1 MHVHLDA
8 IGGVAGDMFLAAML
22 DARPD
27 FADGAIKA
35 IRAAGLP
42 KGWAAEAIEHHAD
55 GLAGRRFRVL
65 PPGHGVPHPHPHDH
79 HHHVAF
85 RDIRA
90 MIEKSVLEE
99 GVKARSIAIFRL
111 LAEAEGAVHGQDPE
125 DVHFHEVADW
135 DSVADIVG
143 AAFVIEALGGATWSV
158 SALPLG
164 SGRVKTAH
172 GILPVPAPATA
183 RLLEGFETVDDGIAG
198 ERITPTGAAILKA
211 LAPSR
216 RRPSG
221 AVLAASGTGF
231 GTRTLPGLPN
241 ILRALLFETGAAETA
256 PGGES
261 EVAVI
266 AFEVDDQTPE
276 DLAAGLDKLRA
287 EADVLDVTQAA
298 VFGKKGRLMTAVH
311 ILCRAPAIERVAA
324 ACFAETTTIG
334 LRWHLARRF
343 ELDRRAATVAGG
355 VRVKVVSRPGGGV
368 TAKAEMDD
376 IRAVPGGQAGRAAA
390 RGAAEAG
397 ALRDKKTE
405 D

>member
-22 DARPD
+22 DARPELLE
-27 FADGAIKA
+27 GAIKA

-42 KGWAAEAIEHHAD
+42 KGWTAEAVEHHAD
-55 GLAGRRFRVL
+55 GLAGRRFQVV
-65 PPGHGVPHPHPHDH
+65 PPGHGTASHHHPHEH

-90 MIEKSVLEE
+90 MIEKGTLDAA
-99 GVKARSIAIFRL
+99 VKSRAIAIFRL

-164 SGRVKTAH
+164 GGRVKTAH
-172 GILPVPAPATA
+172 GVLPVPAPATA

-211 LAPSR
+211 LAPTRS
-216 RRPSG
+216 RPSG

-231 GTRTLPGLPN
+231 GTRVLPGLPN
-241 ILRALLFETGAAETA
+241 ILRALLFDTGTA
-256 PGGES
+256 GTIPGQES

-298 VFGKKGRLMTAVH
+298 VFGKKGRLMVAVH

-343 ELDRRAATVAGG
+343 ELDRRAVTAGG
-355 VRVKVVSRPGGGV
+355 VRVKVVSRPDGGS
-368 TAKAEMDD
+368 TAKAELDD
-376 IRAVPGGQAGRAAA
+376 IREVAGGRAGRAAA
-390 RGAAEAG
+390 RGAAEAD
-397 ALRDKKTE
+397 ALRDEKTK

>member
-1 MHVHLDA
+1 VHVHLDA
-8 IGGVAGDMFLAAML
+8 IGGVAGDMFLAALL

-27 FADGAIKA
+27 LADGALRA

-42 KGWAAEAIEHHAD
+42 KGWTAEAVDHLAD
-55 GLAGRRFRVL
+55 GLAGRRFHVL
-65 PPGHGVPHPHPHDH
+65 PPAHGVHHRDHPHEHH

-85 RDIRA
+85 SDIRA
-90 MIEKSVLEE
+90 MIERSALDE
-99 GVKARSIAIFRL
+99 GVKARAIAIFRL
-111 LAEAEGAVHGQDPE
+111 LAEAEGAVHGKDPE

-164 SGRVKTAH
+164 GGRVKTAH
-172 GILPVPAPATA
+172 GVLPVPAPATA
-183 RLLEGFETVDDGIAG
+183 RLLEGFETLDDGIAG

-211 LAPSR
+211 LAPTR
-216 RRPSG
+216 RMPSG
-221 AVLAASGTGF
+221 VALAASGTGF
-231 GTRTLPGLPN
+231 GTRVLPGLPN
-241 ILRALLFETGAAETA
+241 MLRALLFETGAAEAA
-256 PGGES
+256 PGRES

-298 VFGKKGRLMTAVH
+298 VLGKKGRMMAAVQV
-311 ILCRAPAIERVAA
+311 LCRVPALERVAA

-343 ELDRRAATVAGG
+343 ELDRRTATVDG
-355 VRVKVVSRPGGGV
+355 VRVKVVSRPGGP

-376 IRAVPGGQAGRAAA
+376 IREIPGGHPARAAV
-390 RGAAEAG
+390 RDAAEAD
-397 ALRDKKTE
+397 AVRDRKTE

>member
-27 FADGAIKA
+27 LADGAIKA

-42 KGWAAEAIEHHAD
+42 KGWAAEAVQHHAD
-55 GLAGRRFRVL
+55 GLVGRRFHVV
-65 PPGHGVPHPHPHDH
+65 PPGHGVPHHHPHDH

-90 MIEKSVLEE
+90 MIEKSALDAA
-99 GVKARSIAIFRL
+99 VKARAVAIFRL

-172 GILPVPAPATA
+172 GVLPVPAPATA

-211 LAPSR
+211 LAPTR

-241 ILRALLFETGAAETA
+241 TLRALLFETGAAETVL
-256 PGGES
+256 GGES

-298 VFGKKGRLMTAVH
+298 VLGKKGRLMTAVH

-343 ELDRRAATVAGG
+343 ELDRRAVTAGG
-355 VRVKVVSRPGGGV
+355 VRVKVVSRPGIGA

-376 IRAVPGGQAGRAAA
+376 IRAVAGGRAGRATA
-390 RGAAEAG
+390 RGAAEAD
-397 ALRDKKTE
+397 ALRDRKTE